1 MSIQTDKDKQ
11 VRISPGTYKQL
22 AKLADGQG
30 VSLKEMIHLMVTY
43 FQVTKANPADPQN
56 DIPGLGIKKL
66 TEKVEALDKRFIG
79 FVREQEKDL
88 LKPILSE
95 VKATRSQLG
104 SLGQGNE
111 LAEQLQEVVFLMFGQ
126 ALNLQLLTPEY
137 VDEFNRRTS

>member
-1 MSIQTDKDKQ
+1 MSPLTEKDKQ

-30 VSLKEMIHLMVTY
+30 VGLKEMIHLMVTY
-43 FQVTKANPADPQN
+43 FQVTKANPADPQT
-56 DIPGLGIKKL
+56 DLPGLGIKKL

-95 VKATRSQLG
+95 VRATRTQLG
-104 SLGQGNE
+104 SLGEGNE

-126 ALNLQLLTPEY
+126 ALNLELLTPEY
-137 VDEFNRRTS
+137 IDEFNRRIS